1 LFGIIPWWVSANL
14 VQPAVLAFHPAR
26 EEIQLK
32 LFYGFNTPLLL
43 SFITLTLGGL
53 IFIKRHQL
61 RVWVGTLRQRLPVT
75 SQRTYQFG
83 LDMFMRAAGSVTCV
97 LQNGSLTYYLAVIV
111 LCMAVAVG
119 WPLFGSAK
127 PALGVPALDGPI
139 VAVGLV
145 LLILAATVIVLTAER
160 RLAAICGLG
169 GVGAGVA
176 LIFLVFGAPDLAL
189 TQLMVETLTVIIVSL
204 VLPRLPA
211 LNREKKTPLLRRIMR
226 AGLCLTVGF
235 LVTAMLM
242 SVGQYPL
249 DRSLTAYYETQ
260 SYLAAH
266 GRNIVNVILVDFRA
280 LDTLGEIT
288 VVVLAAWAGIALI
301 RKPKERHPC
310 NPSS

>member
-1 LFGIIPWWVSANL
+1 
-14 VQPAVLAFHPAR
+14 
-26 EEIQLK
+26 
-32 LFYGFNTPLLL
+32 
-43 SFITLTLGGL
+43 
-53 IFIKRHQL
+53 
-61 RVWVGTLRQRLPVT
+61 
-75 SQRTYQFG
+75 
-83 LDMFMRAAGSVTCV
+83 
-97 LQNGSLTYYLAVIV
+97 
-111 LCMAVAVG
+111 MA
-119 WPLFGSAK
+119 
-127 PALGVPALDGPI
+127 ALDGPAA
-139 VAVGLV
+139 AVGLM
-145 LLILAATVIVLTAER
+145 LLILAATVVVLTAKR

-204 VLPRLPA
+204 VLPRLPS
-211 LNREKKTPLLRRIMR
+211 LSRQKKKPLPRRIMT
-226 AGLCLTVGF
+226 AGLCAAAGF
-235 LVTAMLM
+235 LVTSMLIGI
-242 SVGQYPL
+242 GQFPL
-249 DRSLTAYYETQ
+249 DRSLTAFYESK

>member
-1 LFGIIPWWVSANL
+1 M
-14 VQPAVLAFHPAR
+14 
-26 EEIQLK
+26 
-32 LFYGFNTPLLL
+32 
-43 SFITLTLGGL
+43 
-53 IFIKRHQL
+53 
-61 RVWVGTLRQRLPVT
+61 LRQRLPIT

-83 LDMFMRAAGSVTCV
+83 LDLFMRTAESVTRGM
-97 LQNGSLTYYLAVIV
+97 QNGSLTAYLTVIV
-111 LCMAVAVG
+111 LCMAAAVG
-119 WPLFGSAK
+119 WPWFGSAK
-127 PALGVPALDGPI
+127 PALSVPALDGPI
-139 VAVGLV
+139 AAVGLV
-145 LLILAATVIVLTAER
+145 LLILAATVVVLTAKR

-204 VLPRLPA
+204 VLPRLPS
-211 LNREKKTPLLRRIMR
+211 LNREKKKPLPRRLMT
-226 AGLCLTVGF
+226 AGLCAAVGF
-235 LVTAMLM
+235 LVTSMLIGI
-242 SVGQYPL
+242 GQSPL
-249 DRSLTAYYETQ
+249 DRSLTAFYESK